1 MRRKIVA
8 IIGDANIGEDSAKYK
23 VAYEIGKALIDNG
36 YRIQSG
42 GLSGIMEAVFIG
54 AKASEKYKEG
64 DTVAIIPSYNMA
76 DANAYAD
83 IVVPTGMD
91 VHRNGIVVN
100 ADAVIA
106 IGGGVGTLSE
116 MAFAWSN
123 YRLLIGVTSVEGWS
137 KKLAGDKM
145 DYRNRY
151 DFDDDKVYGADT
163 AEDVI
168 RILAENL
175 PRYNKVRKMQ

>member
-8 IIGDANIGEDSAKYK
+8 IIGDAHIEENGAKFK
-23 VAYEIGKALIDNG
+23 IAYEIGKALVDNG
-36 YRIQSG
+36 YRVQSG
-42 GLSGIMEAVFIG
+42 GLGGAMEAVFMG
-54 AKASEKYKEG
+54 ARASEKYKEG
-64 DTVAIIPSYNMA
+64 DTVAIIPSYNMC
-76 DANAYAD
+76 DANNYAD
-83 IVVPTGMD
+83 IVIPTGMD
-91 VHRNGIVVN
+91 IHRNGIVIN
-100 ADAVIA
+100 ADAVVA

-137 KKLAGDKM
+137 KQLAGNKM

-151 DFDDDKVYGADT
+151 EFADDKVFGADT

-168 RILAENL
+168 RLLSENL
-175 PRYNKVRKMQ
+175 PRYNKIREMM